1 METTRE
7 IDTHLHPRRRWNW
20 GWGIASVYT
29 VFAIATIAFAV
40 FSFTQKVEL
49 VTPDYYERELAYDD
63 HARRVH
69 NAAALVQPVRV
80 DMDASAQTLSLT
92 FPMKP
97 SSGFVLLYRPSAS
110 GLDRRY
116 DLACDAALSMRIDV
130 RDLPRGE
137 WRVQVTWDSGS
148 TPLYHECSIHR

>member
-1 METTRE
+1 METFSE
-7 IDTHLHPRRRWNW
+7 IDHRLRPARRWNW
-20 GWGIASVYT
+20 GWGIATVYT
-29 VFAIATIAFAV
+29 VFAVATIAFVV
-40 FSFTQKVEL
+40 FSFTQTVEL
-49 VTPDYYERELAYDD
+49 VTPDYYERELAYDE
-63 HARRVH
+63 HARRVQ

-80 DMDASAQTLSLT
+80 DMDASTQRLFVL

-97 SSGFVLLYRPSAS
+97 SAGSVLLYRPSAS

-116 DLACDAALSMRIDV
+116 DLVCDAESRMRIDV

-148 TPLYHECSIHR
+148 TALYHECTIHR